1 MSITLYN
8 KIVDEQI
15 YNLNDYP
22 TIKEKYQSNPNIYF
36 HIEGN
41 THLINITDFEKT
53 YNIINNIVS
62 KIQKLNLSPI
72 EQIMYVYDLVRDRVY
87 KEELITEPPY
97 ISRDLTSVLLGNRIV
112 CVGFTNIFNQILENL
127 GITSKKDHLKSID
140 PNESNHV
147 RNIVYVY
154 DKKYNIEGNYLF
166 DLTLDCKDNI
176 DDNTYLNSYRYFAK
190 TKKEIDRYYP
200 KYQSITITQISNTP
214 IDYKTLLEVLYNV
227 RKIEHYENK
236 EKYPLDIETITI
248 ITYNSHWLLKENDK
262 EHFLNVTFNKLP
274 YKTQNF
280 QTEISKYYDETA
292 LEERINKSKVLT
304 LKK

>member
-1 MSITLYN
+1 M
-8 KIVDEQI
+8 
-15 YNLNDYP
+15 
-22 TIKEKYQSNPNIYF
+22 
-36 HIEGN
+36 
-41 THLINITDFEKT
+41 
-53 YNIINNIVS
+53 
-62 KIQKLNLSPI
+62 
-72 EQIMYVYDLVRDRVY
+72 
-87 KEELITEPPY
+87 
-97 ISRDLTSVLLGNRIV
+97 
-112 CVGFTNIFNQILENL
+112 
-127 GITSKKDHLKSID
+127 
-140 PNESNHV
+140 
-147 RNIVYVY
+147 
-154 DKKYNIEGNYLF
+154 
-166 DLTLDCKDNI
+166 
-176 DDNTYLNSYRYFAK
+176 
-190 TKKEIDRYYP
+190 DRYYP

-262 EHFLNVTFNKLP
+262 EHFINATFNKLP

>member
-22 TIKEKYQSNPNIYF
+22 IIKEQYQHNSNIYF
-36 HIEGN
+36 YIEGN
-41 THLINITDFEKT
+41 THPISLTDFEKT

-62 KIQKLNLSPI
+62 KIQKLNLSPL

-97 ISRDLTSVLLGNRIV
+97 ISRDLTSVLLGDRIV
-112 CVGFTNIFNQILENL
+112 CVGFTNFFNQILENL

-140 PNESNHV
+140 SNEPNHV

-190 TKKEIDRYYP
+190 TKKEMDRYYP
-200 KYQSITITQISNTP
+200 KYQSITITKISNTP

-227 RKIEHYENK
+227 RKIEHYEDK
-236 EKYPLDIETITI
+236 EKYPLNIETITI
-248 ITYNSHWLLKENDK
+248 IAYNSHWLLKENDK
-262 EHFLNVTFNKLP
+262 EYFLNVTFNKLP

>member
-8 KIVDEQI
+8 KIVDENI

-22 TIKEKYQSNPNIYF
+22 IIKEQYQHNSNIYF
-36 HIEGN
+36 YIEGN
-41 THLINITDFEKT
+41 TQPISIAEFEKT
-53 YNIINNIVS
+53 YNIINDIAS
-62 KIQKLNLSPI
+62 KIKTLNLSPL
-72 EQIMYVYDLVRDRVY
+72 EQIMYTYDLVRDNVY
-87 KEELITEPPY
+87 NKELITEPPY

-112 CVGFTNIFNQILENL
+112 CVGFSNIFNQILQNI
-127 GITSKKDHLKSID
+127 GITSEKYRLKSID
-140 PNESNHV
+140 QNEPNHV
-147 RNIVYVY
+147 INIVYVY

-166 DLTLDCKDNI
+166 DLTFDCKDREF
-176 DDNTYLNSYRYFAK
+176 DNTYLNSYRYFAK
-190 TKKEIDRYYP
+190 TKQEMDRYYP
-200 KYQSITITQISNTP
+200 KYESITITKISNTP

-227 RKIEHYENK
+227 RKIEHHKDK
-236 EKYPLDIETITI
+236 EKYPLNIETITI
-248 ITYNSHWLLKENDK
+248 IAYNSHWLLKENDK

>member
-41 THLINITDFEKT
+41 TQPISIAEFEKT

-62 KIQKLNLSPI
+62 KIQKLNLSPL
-72 EQIMYVYDLVRDRVY
+72 EQIMYVYDLARDRVY

-112 CVGFTNIFNQILENL
+112 CVGFSNIFNQILENL

-140 PNESNHV
+140 SNEPNHV

-190 TKKEIDRYYP
+190 TKKEMDRYYP
-200 KYQSITITQISNTP
+200 KYQSITITKISNTP

-227 RKIEHYENK
+227 RKIEHYEDK
-236 EKYPLDIETITI
+236 EKYPLNIETITI
-248 ITYNSHWLLKENDK
+248 IAYNSHWLLKENDK
-262 EHFLNVTFNKLP
+262 EYFLNVTFNKLP